1 MLESFCFSPQSQWQD
16 HYPHLSSYS
25 GMLNWYPKDCIQG
38 RPRHGHTFLFADT
51 DRKRTI
57 GSGKTEAWSSGG
69 AVLVHTTGNLR
80 TQSPFSSCSH
90 KIILCNT
97 KTMTGL
103 KLRKLYGFIYVLYM
117 HISSPFLLD
126 SGSSFQCKQP
136 LFRSQCLWLLLQ
148 SNPAKPLLQQSKFFF
163 ISVIPTT
170 PKLNLIRQ

>member
-1 MLESFCFSPQSQWQD
+1 MGTHSSLLTQTGKGQSALEKQKPEVAGEQ
-16 HYPHLSSYS
+16 YL
-25 GMLNWYPKDCIQG
+25 
-38 RPRHGHTFLFADT
+38 HTPLATFAH
-51 DRKRTI
+51 K
-57 GSGKTEAWSSGG
+57 
-69 AVLVHTTGNLR
+69 L
-80 TQSPFSSCSH
+80 SPFSSCSH

-103 KLRKLYGFIYVLYM
+103 KLKKLYGFNYVLYM